1 MSKCRTDSVGLGEDL
16 VSVFLMTSST
26 TLINGSSLG
35 SLFQSVCLCS
45 CCIYSC
51 LKIFILVS
59 FIWNI
64 LSLNIFR
71 IFSLTTFGY
80 YLLIFFS
87 MNTSLPML
95 FKFLS
100 SPFPQSNFHFLG
112 RQSILFGCFQH
123 ALFFEQYFTVMR

>member
-16 VSVFLMTSST
+16 VSVFLMTSSM

-71 IFSLTTFGY
+71 IYSLTYFWL
-80 YLLIFFS
+80 LLINFFS
-87 MNTSLPML
+87 QWTLPWLYCLNFYPLPFHNLIFIFWVDNLFFLATFNML
-95 FKFLS
+95 FFFLS
-100 SPFPQSNFHFLG
+100 S
-112 RQSILFGCFQH
+112 IL
-123 ALFFEQYFTVMR
+123 L